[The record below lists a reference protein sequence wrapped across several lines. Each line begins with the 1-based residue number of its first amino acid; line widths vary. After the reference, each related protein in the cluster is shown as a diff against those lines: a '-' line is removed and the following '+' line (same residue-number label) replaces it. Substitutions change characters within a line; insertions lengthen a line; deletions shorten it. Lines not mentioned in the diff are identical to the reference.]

1 MSINSILSESN
12 ERIRRDFAIRKD
24 LEINWAQ
31 ATDDKRKRDE
41 EEKMH
46 LKAPE
51 GILIHEQCDKYKRCA
66 QCQRDLNNSG
76 KTNFW
81 KDTRYIPGTHV
92 IV

>member
-1 MSINSILSESN
+1 
-12 ERIRRDFAIRKD
+12 
-24 LEINWAQ
+24 
-31 ATDDKRKRDE
+31 
-41 EEKMH
+41 MH